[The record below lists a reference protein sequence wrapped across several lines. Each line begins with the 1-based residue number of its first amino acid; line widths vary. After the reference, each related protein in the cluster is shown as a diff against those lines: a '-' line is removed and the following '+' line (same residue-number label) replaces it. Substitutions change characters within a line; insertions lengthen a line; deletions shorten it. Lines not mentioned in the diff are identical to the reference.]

1 MTSLD
6 ASPVTQDFALPALTL
21 APGQSVGGRS
31 PADALLIAA
40 RGEAEAIRAAARAA
54 GREEGLA
61 AAADEVALAVAAL
74 REAAVAV
81 TAIAAELP
89 DVLEEQAVDLG
100 FAVARQALA
109 GALDVR
115 PELVVDVVRGGLRR
129 LVDRERVTLLVNPED
144 LECVRLA
151 APQLISELGGIEHCE
166 VQAERR
172 VARGGAMVRTAEG
185 EIDATLETK
194 LARAREVVA
203 QALAEPD
210 HGDGDAG
217 ADDADRFGA

>member
-6 ASPVTQDFALPALTL
+6 AATVTQDFALPALTL

-61 AAADEVALAVAAL
+61 AAAAEVALAVAAL
-74 REAAVAV
+74 REAATAVA
-81 TAIAAELP
+81 AIAAELP

-100 FAVARQALA
+100 FAVARQALG

-144 LECVRLA
+144 LECVRAA

-203 QALAEPD
+203 QALTEPD
-210 HGDGDAG
+210 RGDA
-217 ADDADRFGA
+217 DADAGDADLFGA